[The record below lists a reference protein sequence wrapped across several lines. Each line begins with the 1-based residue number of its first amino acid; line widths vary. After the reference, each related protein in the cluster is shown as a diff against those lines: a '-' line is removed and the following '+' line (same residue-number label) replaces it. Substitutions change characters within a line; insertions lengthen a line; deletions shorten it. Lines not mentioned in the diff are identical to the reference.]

1 VLIPNVSA
9 VWAYTINQN
18 VPVTGHTIGE
28 GIQDV
33 SCQGKLKVDDV
44 VY

>member
-1 VLIPNVSA
+1 MQHQP
-9 VWAYTINQN
+9 N

-33 SCQGKLKVDDV
+33 SCQGKLNVDGG